1 MQQLS
6 KLLFYRGDRFIFEVF
21 CRAIPTVSY
30 ANALLDIKADVAFDL
45 IDKILSAIFK
55 VYQLLPHSQL
65 ISMDITATLNEI
77 ATLSVEDRI
86 RIVQA
91 IWDSIAAEQVY
102 PDLTNAQKQEL
113 DRRTADY
120 NSNPDNVLTWEEIKA
135 SIKGQQ

>member
-1 MQQLS
+1 MCEVFRRSDYQLQQFNLMAKIFS
-6 KLLFYRGDRFIFEVF
+6 VIFEV
-21 CRAIPTVSY
+21 
-30 ANALLDIKADVAFDL
+30 
-45 IDKILSAIFK
+45 
-55 VYQLLPHSQL
+55 YQSLTFSSKL

-102 PDLTNAQKQEL
+102 PDLTDAQKQEL
-113 DRRTADY
+113 DRRIADY
-120 NSNPDNVLTWEEIKA
+120 DSNPDNVLTWEEIKA